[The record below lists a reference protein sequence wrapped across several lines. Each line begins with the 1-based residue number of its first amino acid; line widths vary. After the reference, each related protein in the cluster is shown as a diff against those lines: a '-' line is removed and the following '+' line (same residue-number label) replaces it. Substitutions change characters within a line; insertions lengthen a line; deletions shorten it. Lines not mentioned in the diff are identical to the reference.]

1 MAKRTTKN
9 EFRKSMSSV
18 LEAMESKATGC
29 GIAGRE
35 ERRRKNKDFWHFF
48 SHYLPHYGSEKKA
61 RHSTGK

>member
-29 GIAGRE
+29 GISGRE
-35 ERRRKNKDFWHFF
+35 EHRKKNKDFRHFF
-48 SHYLPHYGSEKKA
+48 SH
-61 RHSTGK
+61 